1 MSEQFEQKEEDRWE
15 HREGEMQAER
25 VFWNF
30 LSAGVHQCGLKVSK
44 KLEDKSA
51 LAWVSLGK
59 AQVSLCLSAL
69 STVAMMLQFP
79 DLSCQDVDM
88 KRRSREGTLASSSVA
103 SMAPAGLVLPSLNL
117 CLAKTQ

>member
-51 LAWVSLGK
+51 LAWVSLDNATG
-59 AQVSLCLSAL
+59 VSLPQGTVNSGDDASVPGFELSGCRHEKAL
-69 STVAMMLQFP
+69 Q
-79 DLSCQDVDM
+79 
-88 KRRSREGTLASSSVA
+88 RRDSGQLECGKHGSSR
-103 SMAPAGLVLPSLNL
+103 PCPSLP
-117 CLAKTQ
+117 